1 MLSSTSRWLTYLLS
15 LLYALL
21 GLLLFFFSK
30 SLAPVFAWKVTAF
43 MAATM
48 GGWCIGNAWS
58 AFVAARRWEWRLI
71 YPSLI
76 YLWMFGMTELLVVI
90 YFRDKLVLGHP
101 IAWLYLV
108 TICLNAVAAILGI
121 YEWSQR
127 RPSRETFGPQAR
139 PFHYVLIS
147 AFVAIVAGL
156 AIYGLY
162 AKIGDVGTNAGVFPE
177 VMSLF
182 TLKAFAVFYLSLC
195 TSAAVLLRERN
206 LLTMLTY
213 GFSSY
218 ILVIA
223 ITAAI
228 FVYFDLFDFSA
239 HPGQLIYVGA
249 YFLIGIPLTWTI
261 LREGTGIL
269 QADGHHQPAKSTR

>member
-1 MLSSTSRWLTYLLS
+1 
-15 LLYALL
+15 
-21 GLLLFFFSK
+21 
-30 SLAPVFAWKVTAF
+30 
-43 MAATM
+43 M

-58 AFVAARRWEWRLI
+58 AFTSARRWEWKLV

-76 YLWMFGMTELLVVI
+76 YLWVFGISELLVLLV
-90 YFRDKLVLGHP
+90 FRDKLVLQHP

-108 TICLNAVAAILGI
+108 TILLNAFAALLGV
-121 YEWSQR
+121 YEWSR
-127 RPSRETFGPQAR
+127 LRPAQETFGPQAK
-139 PFHYVLIS
+139 PLHYILVGG
-147 AFVAIVAGL
+147 FVAIVAGL
-156 AIYGLY
+156 AIYGLF
-162 AKIGDVGTNAGVFPE
+162 AQVGDPGTNGGVFPE
-177 VMSLF
+177 VMSPF

-195 TSAAVLLRERN
+195 TSAAVILRERN

-218 ILVIA
+218 LLVIA

-228 FVYFDLFDFSA
+228 FVYFNLFDFSI

-261 LREGTGIL
+261 IKEGTGI
-269 QADGHHQPAKSTR
+269 SRV

>member
-1 MLSSTSRWLTYLLS
+1 MLSNTSRWLTYILS
-15 LLYALL
+15 VLYAVL
-21 GLLLFFFSK
+21 GLLLFFLSRQ
-30 SLAPVFAWKVTAF
+30 LAPVFAWKVTAF

-58 AFVAARRWEWRLI
+58 AFVAARRWEWRLV

-76 YLWMFGMTELLVVI
+76 YLWVFGVTELIVVVS
-90 YFRDKLVLGHP
+90 FRDKLALQHP

-108 TICLNAVAAILGI
+108 TIGLNALMALWGA
-121 YEWSQR
+121 YEWIQR
-127 RPSRETFGPQAR
+127 RPAQETFGPQAKS
-139 PFHYVLIS
+139 FHYLLIS
-147 AFVAIVAGL
+147 VFVAIVAGL
-156 AIYGLY
+156 AFYGLY
-162 AKIGDVGTNAGVFPE
+162 AQVGDVGTNAGVFPE

-182 TLKAFAVFYLSLC
+182 TLRAFAVFYLSLC
-195 TSAAVLLRERN
+195 ASAASLLRERN

-228 FVYFDLFDFSA
+228 FIYFDLFDFSA

-261 LREGTGIL
+261 IKEGTGVPQ
-269 QADGHHQPAKSTR
+269 QAS

>member
-1 MLSSTSRWLTYLLS
+1 MLSNTSRWLTYMLS
-15 LLYALL
+15 ILYALL
-21 GLLLFFFSK
+21 GFLLFFFSGQF
-30 SLAPVFAWKVTAF
+30 APVFAWKVTAF

-58 AFVAARRWEWRLI
+58 AFMTARRWEWKLV

-76 YLWMFGMTELLVVI
+76 YLWVFGIAELAVLIV
-90 YFRDKLVLGHP
+90 FRDKLVLGHT

-108 TICLNAVAAILGI
+108 TIGLNALAAVLGV
-121 YEWSQR
+121 YEWFR
-127 RPSRETFGPQAR
+127 LRPAHETFGPQAKA
-139 PFHYVLIS
+139 FHYFLIS

-162 AKIGDVGTNAGVFPE
+162 AQVGDVGTNGGVFPE
-177 VMSLF
+177 VMSPF

-195 TSAAVLLRERN
+195 LSAAVMLRERN
-206 LLTMLTY
+206 LLTLLTY
-213 GFSSY
+213 GFSSDM
-218 ILVIA
+218 LVIA

-228 FVYFDLFDFSA
+228 FVYFNLFDFSA
-239 HPGQLIYVGA
+239 HPGQFIYVGA

-261 LREGTGIL
+261 LKEGTGVSK
-269 QADGHHQPAKSTR
+269 A

>member
-1 MLSSTSRWLTYLLS
+1 MLSHTSRWLTYLIAI
-15 LLYALL
+15 LYAVL
-21 GLLLFFFSK
+21 GILLFFFSGA
-30 SLAPVFAWKVTAF
+30 LAPVFAWKVTAF

-58 AFVAARRWEWRLI
+58 AFISARRWDWKLV

-76 YLWMFGMTELLVVI
+76 YLWVFGVTELGVLI
-90 YFRDKLVLGHP
+90 AFRDKLVLQHP

-108 TICLNAVAAILGI
+108 TIGLNALAAVLGV
-121 YEWSQR
+121 YEWSR
-127 RPSRETFGPQAR
+127 LRPAHETFGPQAK
-139 PFHYVLIS
+139 PFHYFLIS

-156 AIYGLY
+156 AVYGLY
-162 AKIGDVGTNAGVFPE
+162 AQVGDVGTNGGVFPE

-182 TLKAFAVFYLSLC
+182 TLRAFAVFYLSLC
-195 TSAAVLLRERN
+195 LSAAVMLRERN
-206 LLTMLTY
+206 LSTLLTY

-218 ILVIA
+218 LLVIA

-228 FVYFDLFDFSA
+228 FVYFNLFDFSA

-261 LREGTGIL
+261 IKEGTGL
-269 QADGHHQPAKSTR
+269 PKA

>member
-1 MLSSTSRWLTYLLS
+1 MLSTTSRWLTYLLS
-15 LLYALL
+15 FLYGIL
-21 GLLLFFFSK
+21 GILLFFFSQQ
-30 SLAPVFAWKVTAF
+30 LAPVFAWKVTAF

-58 AFVAARRWEWRLI
+58 AFISARRWEWKLV

-76 YLWMFGMTELLVVI
+76 YLWVFGISELLVLLV
-90 YFRDKLVLGHP
+90 FRDKLVLQHP

-108 TICLNAVAAILGI
+108 TILLNAFAALLGV
-121 YEWSQR
+121 YEWSR
-127 RPSRETFGPQAR
+127 SRPAQETFGPQAK
-139 PFHYVLIS
+139 PLHYILVGG
-147 AFVAIVAGL
+147 FVAIVAGL
-156 AIYGLY
+156 AIYGLF
-162 AKIGDVGTNAGVFPE
+162 ARVGDPGTNGGVFPE
-177 VMSLF
+177 VMSPF

-195 TSAAVLLRERN
+195 TSAAVILRERN

-218 ILVIA
+218 LLVVA

-228 FVYFDLFDFSA
+228 FVYFNLFDFSI

-261 LREGTGIL
+261 IKEGTGL
-269 QADGHHQPAKSTR
+269 SRV

>member
-1 MLSSTSRWLTYLLS
+1 MLSNTSRWLIYILS
-15 LLYALL
+15 ILYAVL
-21 GLLLFFFSK
+21 GLLLFFLSGQ
-30 SLAPVFAWKVTAF
+30 LAPVFAWKVTAF

-48 GGWCIGNAWS
+48 GGWCLGNAWS
-58 AFVAARRWEWRLI
+58 AFITARRWEWRLV

-76 YLWMFGMTELLVVI
+76 YLWVFGISELIVVLA
-90 YFRDKLVLGHP
+90 FRDKLVLGHP

-108 TICLNAVAAILGI
+108 TIGLNALAALFGA
-121 YEWSQR
+121 YEWLQR
-127 RPSRETFGPQAR
+127 RPAHETFGPQAK

-147 AFVAIVAGL
+147 VFVAIVASL
-156 AIYGLY
+156 AFYGLY
-162 AKIGDVGTNAGVFPE
+162 AQLGDVGTNGGVFPE

-195 TSAAVLLRERN
+195 TSAAILLRERN

-228 FVYFDLFDFSA
+228 FEYLELFDFSA

-261 LREGTGIL
+261 IKDGTGV
-269 QADGHHQPAKSTR
+269 PRRSS

>member
-1 MLSSTSRWLTYLLS
+1 MLSNTSRWLTYILS
-15 LLYALL
+15 FLYGVL
-21 GLLLFFFSK
+21 GLLLFFLSAQ
-30 SLAPVFAWKVTAF
+30 LAPVFAWKVTPF

-58 AFVAARRWEWRLI
+58 AFTTARRWEWRLV
-71 YPSLI
+71 YPSLV
-76 YLWMFGMTELLVVI
+76 YLWVFGISELIVVLV
-90 YFRDKLVLGHP
+90 FRDKLLAGHP
-101 IAWLYLV
+101 VAWLYLA
-108 TICLNAVAAILGI
+108 TIGLNALAALLGV
-121 YEWSQR
+121 YEWSR
-127 RPSRETFGPQAR
+127 LRPVHETFGPQAKF
-139 PFHYVLIS
+139 FHYLLIS
-147 AFVAIVAGL
+147 VFVAIVAGL

-162 AKIGDVGTNAGVFPE
+162 AQIGDVGTNGGVFPE

-182 TLKAFAVFYLSLC
+182 TLRAFAVFYLSLC
-195 TSAAVLLRERN
+195 TSAAILLRERN

-228 FVYFDLFDFSA
+228 FVYFSLFDFAA

-261 LREGTGIL
+261 IKEGTGI
-269 QADGHHQPAKSTR
+269 PR

>member
-1 MLSSTSRWLTYLLS
+1 MLSNASRWLTYLLAI
-15 LLYALL
+15 LYAVL
-21 GLLLFFFSK
+21 GLLLFLFSK

-43 MAATM
+43 MTATM

-58 AFVAARRWEWRLI
+58 AFMSARRWEWRLV

-76 YLWMFGMTELLVVI
+76 YLWIFGISQLIVVLV
-90 YFRDKLVLGHP
+90 FRDKLVLGHP
-101 IAWLYLV
+101 IAWLYLA
-108 TICLNAVAAILGI
+108 TIGLNALAAVIGAF
-121 YEWSQR
+121 EWSQL
-127 RPSRETFGPQAR
+127 RPAQETFGPQAG

-147 AFVAIVAGL
+147 VFVAIVAGL

-162 AKIGDVGTNAGVFPE
+162 AKIGDVGTNGGVFPE

-195 TSAAVLLRERN
+195 ISAAVLLRERN
-206 LLTMLTY
+206 LLTMLNY

-218 ILVIA
+218 LLVIA

-228 FVYFDLFDFSA
+228 FVYFNLFDFSA

-261 LREGTGIL
+261 LKEGTGFR
-269 QADGHHQPAKSTR
+269 QV

>member
-1 MLSSTSRWLTYLLS
+1 MLSNTSRWLTYITAI
-15 LLYALL
+15 LYAIL
-21 GLLLFFFSK
+21 GILLFFLSK
-30 SLAPVFAWKVTAF
+30 PLAPVFVWKVTAF

-58 AFVAARRWEWRLI
+58 AFIAARRWEWKLV
-71 YPSLI
+71 YPSLV
-76 YLWMFGMTELLVVI
+76 YLWVFGISELIVVI
-90 YFRDKLVLGHP
+90 AFRDKLVLQHP
-101 IAWLYLV
+101 IAWLYLA
-108 TICLNAVAAILGI
+108 TIGLNALAGLLGI
-121 YEWSQR
+121 YEWSQL
-127 RPSRETFGPQAR
+127 RPAPETFGPQAR
-139 PFHYVLIS
+139 PFHYFLIS

-156 AIYGLY
+156 AFYGLY
-162 AKIGDVGTNAGVFPE
+162 AQVGDVGTNGGVFPE

-182 TLKAFAVFYLSLC
+182 TLRAFAVFYLSLC
-195 TSAAVLLRERN
+195 TSAAIMLRERN

-218 ILVIA
+218 FLVIA

-228 FVYFDLFDFSA
+228 FVYFNLFDFSA

-261 LREGTGIL
+261 IKEGTGV
-269 QADGHHQPAKSTR
+269 PR